1 MWVDSLIATLDSVH
15 VAILVGQIQNLDN
28 LTHKI
33 GMESDDLSSATP
45 QQLHDVRNKAARNA
59 LCLQAAMKGIRAAQ
73 RRLAELRQAQVGH
86 VTYDQHG
93 QRATLGA
100 LPGSVRQR
108 I

>member
-1 MWVDSLIATLDSVH
+1 MAVDSLIDTLDSVH
-15 VAILVGQIQNLDN
+15 VAILSGQIENLDN

-33 GMESDDLSSATP
+33 GTDSDDLSSASP
-45 QQLHDVRNKAARNA
+45 QQLHDVRKKAARNA
-59 LCLQAAMKGIRAAQ
+59 QCLQAAMKGIRAAQ

-93 QRATLGA
+93 HRATLGA
-100 LPGSVRQR
+100 TPGSVRQR